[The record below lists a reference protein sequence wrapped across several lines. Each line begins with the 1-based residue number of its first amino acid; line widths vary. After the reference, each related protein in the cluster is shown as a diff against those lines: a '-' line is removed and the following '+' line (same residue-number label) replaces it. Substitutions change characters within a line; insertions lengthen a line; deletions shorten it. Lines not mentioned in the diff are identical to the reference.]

1 MPVAVCRIA
10 AFALLFSSLAAFA
23 QPAKKSEPKVAPAK
37 LPEPTAAEIDALAAK
52 FKAERDAAIKARF
65 PQQAM
70 AKADDL
76 AKRAATAQADGNPRR
91 AARYYRDARW
101 QLPYLPVDLPPHV
114 TRVLGESRMRHSD
127 RVNSVAYSPDGGRL
141 ASASRDGTVKIWD
154 LSNGREL
161 VTYRGHADQ
170 PNDRSANANVLSVGG
185 VAFHPKGK
193 MVASVGGTQ
202 LHLWEADT
210 GKRIKVLA
218 TIEKS
223 DKPLKCVAFSP
234 DGKSIAVGCD
244 DGILRAFET
253 ETGKGT
259 YTSPVR
265 NGARIERVAFSPNGK
280 LIGIADNAGNAAV
293 YAPLAA
299 NQMPM
304 STGVIDQTGACLGV
318 AFTADNRSIFTC
330 GYDARA
336 RLTHATE
343 PDGKPNALTASRVR
357 EFVGHTGSVNDLA
370 VPSEGNLLI
379 TGGQDH
385 TVRVWDATTAK
396 QLRSFQGHMDEVVAV
411 AVRSDARQ
419 IASASID
426 GAIRLWD
433 MSPSDDHRA
442 LVEATQPIWAV
453 AVSPDGKRAAA
464 AGGDKMIRVYDPETG
479 RLEATLAGNKAAVTT
494 IAFFPDGNRL
504 ASGGGDRTVRIWDVA
519 AKKAVKEMPGHEL
532 PILGVALTSDGKKI
546 VSVSADGTA
555 RGWDATTGDALWN
568 WSGRSKALCTVSI
581 RAGDAQ
587 VALGAADGT
596 LVVLDVSGSVPK
608 EVATLTAHSAG
619 VAAAAY
625 SPDGSKLATAGGDG
639 ALRIWT
645 IAETGQPVALKKFE
659 GQVKPGSPSGFSP
672 LSGVAF
678 SADGRFV
685 ASAGADAVVRV
696 WDVQT
701 QAEVRGLRGHTEWA
715 TCVAFSPDARLL
727 LSGGADKIARIFE
740 LAPQEGAGGLGHLLT
755 VNAIAVSPDGK
766 LAATAS
772 ADHTVKIWE
781 LATGRELAT
790 LIGSSDEIPL
800 SVSFLGNDRV
810 VVGSDSHKHDK
821 GFLNIW
827 SVQPP
832 RLLHTSTM
840 GRVFNVLGAA
850 DGSKA
855 AAWSVR
861 FGNNET
867 DIHSYELLDKAGKS
881 LVAFPDP
888 GHKISAAS
896 FSADLTWAAVGDDQ
910 GVVRILDLNKKERIG
925 SDWPLFDKFAVG
937 DLGLTPDKKLLVAID
952 QGGRVK
958 IADVAKRAVLPTK
971 EIVAHKGPIGGLIV
985 SPKGDTFLTLG
996 GDREVK
1002 AWSLADP
1009 SAPREIRSWK
1019 LPVGVKGA
1027 AYTPD
1032 GRSIVTANLDGTAYV
1047 LELK

>member
-1 MPVAVCRIA
+1 LQWP
-10 AFALLFSSLAAFA
+10 F
-23 QPAKKSEPKVAPAK
+23 
-37 LPEPTAAEIDALAAK
+37 
-52 FKAERDAAIKARF
+52 
-65 PQQAM
+65 
-70 AKADDL
+70 
-76 AKRAATAQADGNPRR
+76 AATP
-91 AARYYRDARW
+91 
-101 QLPYLPVDLPPHV
+101 
-114 TRVLGESRMRHSD
+114 
-127 RVNSVAYSPDGGRL
+127 GR
-141 ASASRDGTVKIWD
+141 S
-154 LSNGREL
+154 
-161 VTYRGHADQ
+161 
-170 PNDRSANANVLSVGG
+170 
-185 VAFHPKGK
+185 
-193 MVASVGGTQ
+193 
-202 LHLWEADT
+202 
-210 GKRIKVLA
+210 
-218 TIEKS
+218 
-223 DKPLKCVAFSP
+223 
-234 DGKSIAVGCD
+234 
-244 DGILRAFET
+244 
-253 ETGKGT
+253 
-259 YTSPVR
+259 
-265 NGARIERVAFSPNGK
+265 
-280 LIGIADNAGNAAV
+280 
-293 YAPLAA
+293 
-299 NQMPM
+299 
-304 STGVIDQTGACLGV
+304 
-318 AFTADNRSIFTC
+318 
-330 GYDARA
+330 
-336 RLTHATE
+336 
-343 PDGKPNALTASRVR
+343 
-357 EFVGHTGSVNDLA
+357 
-370 VPSEGNLLI
+370 
-379 TGGQDH
+379 
-385 TVRVWDATTAK
+385 
-396 QLRSFQGHMDEVVAV
+396 
-411 AVRSDARQ
+411 
-419 IASASID
+419 
-426 GAIRLWD
+426 IRLWD
-433 MSPSDDHRA
+433 LSPSDDHRA
-442 LVEATQPIWAV
+442 LTEATQPIWAV
-453 AVSPDGKRAAA
+453 AVSQDGKRAAA
-464 AGGDKMIRVYDPETG
+464 AGGDKLIRVYDPESG
-479 RLEATLAGNKAAVTT
+479 KLEATLAGNKAAVTT

-504 ASGGGDRTVRIWDVA
+504 ASGGGDRIVRVWDIA
-519 AKKAVKEMPGHEL
+519 AKKAIKEMPGHEL
-532 PILGVALTSDGKKI
+532 PILGIALTSDGKKI

-555 RGWDATTGDALWN
+555 RCWDATTGDSLWK

-596 LVVLDVSGSVPK
+596 LFVLDISGSTPK

-645 IAETGQPVALKKFE
+645 IGESGQPVALKKFE
-659 GQVKPGSPSGFSP
+659 GQVKPSSPSGFSP

-727 LSGGADKIARIFE
+727 ISGGADKIARIFE
-740 LAPQEGAGGLGHLLT
+740 LAPQEGTGGLGHLLT
-755 VNAIAVSPDGK
+755 VNAVAVSPDGK
-766 LAATAS
+766 LAASAS
-772 ADHTVKIWE
+772 TDHTVKIWE

-790 LIGSSDEIPL
+790 LIGSSNEIPL

-810 VVGSDSHKHDK
+810 VVGSDSHNHDK
-821 GFLNIW
+821 GFFNIW

-832 RLLHTSTM
+832 RLLHTLTM

-861 FGNNET
+861 PGNDET

-888 GHKISAAS
+888 GHKVSAAS

-910 GVVRILDLNKKERIG
+910 GVVRIFDLNKKNRIG

-937 DLGLTPDKKLLVAID
+937 DLGLTPDKKFLVAID

-958 IADVAKRAVLPTK
+958 VANVAKRAVLPTK

-985 SPKGDTFLTLG
+985 SPKGDSFLTLG

-1009 SAPREIRSWK
+1009 AAPRELRSWK

-1027 AYTPD
+1027 AYAPD